1 MWKGRFKESTSTLV
15 QDYTCSVEIDKKFY
29 LEDIEGSKAHVKMLA
44 KQKIISKEEEKKIL
58 EGLEKVKEEIEKG
71 KFIWRKELE
80 DVHMNIENR
89 LTEIIGEDGKKVHT
103 ARSRNDQVVLDFRLY
118 ISKNI
123 KKWREK
129 LLNLIGELIK
139 KAEDNIKV
147 VLPGFTHLQPA
158 QPISLAHYLLAYAF
172 MFKRDVERIEDALKR
187 IEISPL
193 GACALA
199 GTTHNIDPV
208 YVAKEVGFSKVF
220 ENSIDAVSDRDFVI
234 EPIFVGASV
243 MMHISRMCED
253 FIIWSNPYFG
263 FLKLPDRF
271 ATGSSIMPQKKNPDI
286 LELMRGKA
294 GRVYGNLINIITILK
309 GLPLTYNRD
318 LQEDKFPFMDTD
330 ETLSSSLEVLIE
342 FLKEVKFD
350 KEKMEASLKVGF
362 INATELADY
371 LVKKGISFRDA
382 HFITGKIVAYCEE
395 LGKGLEDLS
404 ISEMRKFCPLI
415 EEDVYKHLDYKTSV
429 MKRISLGGTGF
440 NRVKEQIEYA
450 KNWLNKKNG
459 GSV

>member
-1 MWKGRFKESTSTLV
+1 MWKGRFKEDTSALV

-44 KQKIISKEEEKKIL
+44 KQKIISEEDARKIL
-58 EGLEKVKEEIEKG
+58 EGLEKVKREIEDG
-71 KFIWRKELE
+71 KFEWKKELE

-89 LTEIIGEDGKKVHT
+89 LTEIIGEVGKKVHT

-118 ISKNI
+118 ISKNL
-123 KKWREK
+123 KKWQKK
-129 LLNLIGELIK
+129 LLSLIEELIK
-139 KAEDNIKV
+139 KAENHIEV
-147 VLPGFTHLQPA
+147 ILPGFTHLQPA
-158 QPISLAHYLLAYAF
+158 QPISLAHYLLAYVF

-187 IEISPL
+187 IEVSPL

-199 GTTHNIDPV
+199 GTTHNIDPLC
-208 YVAKEVGFSKVF
+208 VAKELGFPKVF
-220 ENSIDAVSDRDFVI
+220 ENSIDAVSDRDFVM
-234 EPIFVGASV
+234 ESIFVGACV

-263 FLKLPDRF
+263 FLILPDKF

-286 LELMRGKA
+286 LELTRGKA
-294 GRVYGNLINIITILK
+294 GRVYGNLINIMTILK
-309 GLPLTYNRD
+309 GLSLTYNRD

-342 FLKEVKFD
+342 FIKEVKFN
-350 KEKMEASLKVGF
+350 KKKMEELLKVGF

-382 HFITGKIVAYCEE
+382 HFITGRIVAYCEE

-404 ISEMRKFCPLI
+404 VSEMKEFCPLI
-415 EEDVYKHLDYKTSV
+415 EEDVHEYLDYKKSV
-429 MKRISLGGTGF
+429 MRRISLGGTGF
-440 NRVKEQIEYA
+440 DRIKEQIEYA
-450 KNWLNKKNG
+450 KKWIHKKNG